1 MSDSSGTTKRCIAC
15 AEEILAEASLC
26 RFCMSPQ
33 SGKER
38 KPRSLNKTAFIAV
51 GASIVLSASGLGAFA
66 LLESFSAES
75 TPEPQTPIAIEQP
88 QTETEAETNERKV
101 ERAKPSVT
109 KKLDP
114 VEEPKTQEQILIE
127 KAAAEQLKTCQALWA
142 HDLTELNDTWGTYE
156 HADVVWK
163 HYEQLYA
170 ELQNEIPIGDFN
182 VYRDRMLDAMLFY
195 WQMAD
200 LWRDLE
206 VYESWEVW
214 TPMSI
219 FYDEYE
225 ILWNRCEPG

>member
-1 MSDSSGTTKRCIAC
+1 MSDSSKSTKKCIAC

-26 RFCMSPQ
+26 RFCKSPQ
-33 SGKER
+33 SGQTVISANF
-38 KPRSLNKTAFIAV
+38 PKTVLIAV
-51 GASIVLSASGLGAFA
+51 AASILLVASGLVGFA
-66 LLESFSAES
+66 VLENFSEEP
-75 TPEPQTPIAIEQP
+75 TPEPQTPIVVEQP
-88 QTETEAETNERKV
+88 QTSPEEERNERKV
-101 ERAKPSVT
+101 EEVKPSVT
-109 KKLDP
+109 EKLEP
-114 VEEPKTQEQILIE
+114 VEEPKTQEEILIE

-142 HDLTELNDTWGTYE
+142 HDLAELNDTWGTHE

-200 LWRDLE
+200 LWRELE

-225 ILWNRCEPG
+225 VLWNRCATN